1 MHYPWLEVPAHGGFF
16 VPTLKFE
23 EVRVNGLKAALYHR
37 VQAKAEI
44 GRKNGKIG
52 GVVYTPTLDL
62 KSLAKSILS
71 CLTRSNSFLF

>member
-1 MHYPWLEVPAHGGFF
+1 VRKIKVHYPWLEVPAHGGFF

-52 GVVYTPTLDL
+52 VWF
-62 KSLAKSILS
+62 
-71 CLTRSNSFLF
+71 TRLR